1 MQSASMQLRVDAP
14 IMLLTF
20 SWTASTAMMKVFPLL
35 LCSYLPFS
43 LARLG
48 GQSEE
53 REDPLDLNLTYGEAV
68 NEVSFFHVCS
78 TVCTL
83 KQILLTHQHFLLWYF
98 QLRFELFIQITI

>member
-1 MQSASMQLRVDAP
+1 
-14 IMLLTF
+14 MLLI
-20 SWTASTAMMKVFPLL
+20 SSRTASTAMMKVFPLL

-48 GQSEE
+48 VQSEE

-78 TVCTL
+78 TLYCM
-83 KQILLTHQHFLLWYF
+83 YF
-98 QLRFELFIQITI
+98 ETNPSYSSAFPFVILRFELFIQITI